1 VVPDAAAR
9 LGRAAEAAG
18 FESLWV
24 ADHVVLPDP
33 PVAGRP
39 MAPDQR
45 LLDPIVALT
54 FLAAHTSRIRLGTGV
69 IILPQRQ
76 ALVLAKQ
83 IASLD
88 VLSNGRV
95 IFGLGVG
102 WCEPEMR
109 AVGAPFA
116 ERGRVA
122 DDYLAAMRAVWTQP
136 KPAYRG
142 RYVSFDGVQAM
153 PRPVQAPTPPIV
165 VGGRTPPAFRRAV
178 TQGHGWYGF
187 GLDVAETQ
195 KLTAALREAG
205 KKHARPAGLG
215 ALEIS
220 VTPPGF
226 DVPDTATV
234 DAYAAAGV
242 HRLILRPRP
251 EMDAPALERFAA
263 GRARS
268 PWPEAMAARF
278 VPPSIRDPAAGRR
291 SAAPGRG
298 QHRRMIEAFTGSSRL
313 LSPGRHGRGLPQVAA
328 FSWASSGP
336 PRYHERYGNPMM
348 RRPRIHDHPGA
359 REVWLACFERVLAEA
374 PERYRFPAEH
384 LPGFR
389 AFLRDFSLWMVNTEE
404 PAPPR

>member
-1 VVPDAAAR
+1 MKFGLHSVNLHTCGYPDAAAR
-9 LGRAAEAAG
+9 IGRAAEAAG

-54 FLAAHTSRIRLGTGV
+54 FLAAHTQRIRLATGV

-83 IASLD
+83 LASLD
-88 VLSNGRV
+88 VLSNGRL

-109 AVGAPFA
+109 SVGAPFA

-136 KPAYRG
+136 KPSYRG
-142 RYVSFDGVQAM
+142 PYVAFDGVQAM
-153 PRPVQAPTPPIV
+153 PRPVQTPVPIV
-165 VGGRTPPAFRRAV
+165 VGGRTAPAYRRAV

-187 GLDVAETQ
+187 GISVEDTQ
-195 KLTAALREAG
+195 KIVATLRDTA
-205 KKHARPAGLG
+205 KKHSRPAELG
-215 ALEIS
+215 RLEIS

-226 DVPDTATV
+226 DIPDKATL

-242 HRLILRPRP
+242 DRLILRPRS
-251 EMDAPALERFAA
+251 ELDAAALERFAA
-263 GRARS
+263 DTGRA
-268 PWPEAMAARF
+268 
-278 VPPSIRDPAAGRR
+278 
-291 SAAPGRG
+291 
-298 QHRRMIEAFTGSSRL
+298 L
-313 LSPGRHGRGLPQVAA
+313 GLVAA
-328 FSWASSGP
+328 
-336 PRYHERYGNPMM
+336 
-348 RRPRIHDHPGA
+348 
-359 REVWLACFERVLAEA
+359 
-374 PERYRFPAEH
+374 
-384 LPGFR
+384 
-389 AFLRDFSLWMVNTEE
+389 
-404 PAPPR
+404 